1 MFIFGVGALV
11 MAAWLAWLVLDEF
24 LDTRKDTMRF
34 GEKLS
39 FATLAAGILCI
50 VVIAVKSFF

>member
-1 MFIFGVGALV
+1 MFLFGVGALV
-11 MAAWLAWLVLDEF
+11 MAAWLGWLVLDDF
-24 LDTRKDTMRF
+24 LGSRKDTMTFRD
-34 GEKLS
+34 KCS